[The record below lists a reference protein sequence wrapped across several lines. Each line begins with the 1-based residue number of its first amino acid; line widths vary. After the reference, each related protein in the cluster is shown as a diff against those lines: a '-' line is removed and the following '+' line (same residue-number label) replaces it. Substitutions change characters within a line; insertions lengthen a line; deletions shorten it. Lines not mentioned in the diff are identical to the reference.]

1 VEPARGRADLV
12 QCSQD
17 VAQVSQGLGGG
28 AAQQG
33 EALGDRFGQRRAPGG
48 QDSGVQRDQAQPM
61 GEHVVHLGGDTGALR
76 GPRRLLAQFPL
87 DSQVRD
93 LAVQRLD
100 QAATA
105 GCSGKRSESRPSRT
119 WPH

>member
-1 VEPARGRADLV
+1 
-12 QCSQD
+12 
-17 VAQVSQGLGGG
+17 
-28 AAQQG
+28 
-33 EALGDRFGQRRAPGG
+33 
-48 QDSGVQRDQAQPM
+48 M

-100 QAATA
+100 QAAATA

-119 WPH
+119 CAELKYVRWAQALAALEAAE